1 MRGVRRWRLALRD
14 VGRARTMPTHLG
26 RRKLCP
32 LSRNAWM
39 VGPRSAG
46 LFVAVGILAA
56 CARPAMRD
64 TQAPEVAIPSQPPTA
79 AASDTPLSTVEPLA
93 SPQGFVLLP
102 TGVGDAGNFFIYAGS
117 LITLTGGS
125 PPSGA

>member
-1 MRGVRRWRLALRD
+1 
-14 VGRARTMPTHLG
+14 MPTHLG

-79 AASDTPLSTVEPLA
+79 PRVS
-93 SPQGFVLLP
+93 
-102 TGVGDAGNFFIYAGS
+102 
-117 LITLTGGS
+117 
-125 PPSGA
+125 SGLRSHPDWSR